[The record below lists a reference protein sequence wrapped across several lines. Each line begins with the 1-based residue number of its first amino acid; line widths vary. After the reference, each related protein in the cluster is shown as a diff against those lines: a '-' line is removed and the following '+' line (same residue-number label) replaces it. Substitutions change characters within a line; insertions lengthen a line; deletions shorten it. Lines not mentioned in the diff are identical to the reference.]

1 MLRLPPGAPGAVA
14 QSGERLL
21 CKQEVV
27 GSIPIG
33 STKFGAGLPGARGN
47 GIGWRMGFRNSDR
60 RGDRPPVR
68 FTDIVNQVVKLAAP
82 VPSARFPR
90 RDSRESRIEGAGCD
104 RIMWRADLL
113 RGAWPTVPGS
123 SGQPAATAFSP
134 ACDGFPIEQ
143 AQEGRLADAL
153 ALRGDEGRGTLR

>member
-1 MLRLPPGAPGAVA
+1 MLRLPQGAPGAVA

-33 STKFGAGLPGARGN
+33 STKSNAGFSGARGN
-47 GIGWRMGFRNSDR
+47 GIGWRMSFRNSDR

-82 VPSARFPR
+82 VLVGPVSPERFLGKP
-90 RDSRESRIEGAGCD
+90 D
-104 RIMWRADLL
+104 
-113 RGAWPTVPGS
+113 
-123 SGQPAATAFSP
+123 
-134 ACDGFPIEQ
+134 
-143 AQEGRLADAL
+143 
-153 ALRGDEGRGTLR
+153 